1 MQNTITLLVKNIQF
15 FTYEVHPDRID
26 EIGNWQDVIDLDF
39 DTTYPPIEQISED
52 YYEFVEVLK
61 ENT

>member
-26 EIGNWQDVIDLDF
+26 EMENWQDVIDLDF
-39 DTTYPPIEQISED
+39 DLSDESVKPITTD

-61 ENT
+61 EL

>member
-1 MQNTITLLVKNIQF
+1 MQNKITLLVKNIQF

-26 EIGNWQDVIDLDF
+26 EIGDWQDVIDLDF
-39 DTTYPPIEQISED
+39 DLSDKSVKPITTD

-61 ENT
+61 EL

>member
-1 MQNTITLLVKNIQF
+1 MQNTITLLVKNIQY

-26 EIGNWQDVIDLDF
+26 EMENWQDVIDLDF
-39 DTTYPPIEQISED
+39 DLSDESVKPITTD

-61 ENT
+61 EL